1 MNIENMQIKGQLAEA
16 KKKFKE
22 LDTEASGL
30 IILIRSFLNPYEE
43 DICRLEIDK
52 AGTAMTRL
60 SWIINQMKILKDKIE
75 KLEAHFE

>member
-16 KKKFKE
+16 RKKFKE

-30 IILIRSFLNPYEE
+30 IILIRSLLNPYEE
-43 DICRLEIDK
+43 NICKLEIEK
-52 AGTAMTRL
+52 TVTATSRL
-60 SWIINQMKILKDKIE
+60 NSLIAQMRILKGKIE

>member
-43 DICRLEIDK
+43 DITKLEVEK

>member
-30 IILIRSFLNPYEE
+30 IILIRSLLNPYEE
-43 DICRLEIDK
+43 DICRLEIEK
-52 AGTAMTRL
+52 AAISISRL
-60 SWIINQMKILKDKIE
+60 NSLVEQMKILKSKIE

>member
-22 LDTEASGL
+22 MDTEASGL
-30 IILIRSFLNPYEE
+30 IILIRSLLNPYEE
-43 DICRLEIDK
+43 EVCKLEIDK

-60 SWIINQMKILKDKIE
+60 NWIINQMRILKNKIE
-75 KLEAHFE
+75 KLEAHFD